1 MTDRIDRYLRD
12 ELSPQEARA
21 LAQASLDS
29 PALFDELTDAALAK
43 AALTPQTVR
52 AANVIRIRRRTA
64 VIAGGLAAAAA
75 FVFDLAASSAIHPRA
90 QSQAG
95 ARGCPPSAEP
105 AVLLANGLHSANAPI
120 FRGGEPGSRAPQAAG
135 SIVSIE
141 DGSANINLGSLDG
154 LAKGSDLQVFR
165 GSGQVGRLQVT
176 TVFRDRARASLIEGK
191 QLRPKDEVR
200 VGGADH
206 LGALLQQ
213 VDVAFNRGDR
223 DAANKLAEDAIR
235 WGESATVLPGAMAE
249 AWNQL
254 AVLHLLRGE
263 YGGAESLLFRAASA
277 ASRADP
283 AYGQI
288 QNNLGVLAELRGDRD
303 KAAASYNDALGASPG
318 DQRQTVERNLARV
331 RGSR

>member
-75 FVFDLAASSAIHPRA
+75 FVLISLPHRPSIRGPNLKPVLELSAN
-90 QSQAG
+90 AG
-95 ARGCPPSAEP
+95 QP
-105 AVLLANGLHSANAPI
+105 VLLANGLHSANAPI
-120 FRGGEPGSRAPQAAG
+120 FRGGEPDSRAPQAAG